1 MQEKLEFPNMHMIQK
16 IKIKSKVPWDAGSFN
31 IWNRR
36 VHTYIYIVTA
46 QFYLTSVNL
55 GKYTVLLH
63 IMVPCEPLSQ
73 VERI

>member
-1 MQEKLEFPNMHMIQK
+1 MPG
-16 IKIKSKVPWDAGSFN
+16 DAGSFN
-31 IWNRR
+31 IWNKR
-36 VHTYIYIVTA
+36 VHMYIYILIA
-46 QFYLTSVNL
+46 QFYLTSFNL